1 MTNHEQQL
9 IFTNS
14 VAQAIDAAVA
24 SLLPSSLFIVTD
36 TNVARLVLPKLVAE
50 SERLA
55 AAKVIVTEPGDTNKN
70 VLSLQAIWQA
80 LVEGGANRRSVVV
93 NLGGGVVTDMGGF
106 AAATFKRG
114 IRFINVP
121 TTLLSAV
128 DAAVGGKTGI
138 NFLGLKNEIGS
149 FCNADA
155 VIISTRFFDTLPQAE
170 LLSGF
175 AEMLKHSLLA
185 GPDQFNALLSFD
197 ILNSASHPDLSLITH
212 HSSLLSLLEE
222 SVMVKKRIVTAD
234 PTEQGLRKALNLG
247 HTPGHAFESWAMASG
262 HPVPHGYAVAWGLVV
277 DLVLSVIQ
285 LGFPS
290 ADLQRLASFVRT
302 HYGAIGI
309 TCNDYPALI
318 DFMRHDKK
326 NTDGTS
332 IRFTLL
338 TAPGEVEL
346 DATATPE
353 QITAALDIFRDLM
366 GC

>member
-24 SLLPSSLFIVTD
+24 SLSPSSLFIVTD
-36 TNVARLVLPKLVAE
+36 TNVARLVLPHLVAE
-50 SERLA
+50 SELLA

-80 LVEGGANRRSVVV
+80 LVEGGANRRSAVV

-138 NFLGLKNEIGS
+138 NFLGFKNEIGS

-155 VIISTRFFDTLPQAE
+155 VIISTRFFDTLPQTE

-185 GPDQFNALLSFD
+185 GPEHFNALLSFD
-197 ILNSASHPDLSLITH
+197 INDSSLIAH

-247 HTPGHAFESWAMASG
+247 HTPGHAFESWSMAAG

-277 DLVLSVIQ
+277 DLVLSVMQ

-338 TAPGEVEL
+338 AAPGEVKL

-353 QITAALDIFRDLM
+353 EITAALDIFRDLM
-366 GC
+366 GN

>member
-1 MTNHEQQL
+1 MTSQEQKL

-14 VAQAIDAAVA
+14 VAEAVEA
-24 SLLPSSLFIVTD
+24 YLAPISPSSVFIVTD
-36 TNVARLVLPKLVAE
+36 SNVSRLVLPQLVAG
-50 SERLA
+50 SPALA
-55 AAKVIVTEPGDTNKN
+55 AAPVIVTPPGDIHKN
-70 VLSLQAIWQA
+70 IDSLQAIWQA
-80 LVEGGANRRSVVV
+80 LVEGGANRRTVVV
-93 NLGGGVVTDMGGF
+93 NIGGGVITDMGGF

-114 IRFINVP
+114 IRFINIP

-138 NFLGLKNEIGS
+138 NFLGFKNEIGS

-155 VIISTRFFDTLPQAE
+155 VIISTRFFDTLPQSE
-170 LLSGF
+170 LLSGY
-175 AEMLKHSLLA
+175 AEMIKHSLLA
-185 GPDQFNALLSFD
+185 GPGYFNSLLSFD
-197 ILNSASHPDLSLITH
+197 ILNPS
-212 HSSLLSLLEE
+212 SSLLPLLEE
-222 SVMVKKRIVTAD
+222 SVMIKKRIVTAD

-247 HTPGHAFESWAMASG
+247 HTPGHAFESWAMAAG

-277 DLVLSVIQ
+277 DLVLSVMQ

-290 ADLQRLASFVRT
+290 SLLQRLAAFVRD

-309 TCNDYPALI
+309 TCNDYLALI

-326 NTDGTS
+326 NVDGTS

-338 TAPGEVEL
+338 TAPGEVKL

-366 GC
+366 GI